1 MKTNFTIKA
10 LALAISVNLVVPL
23 KVNAGIPTIDIANVI
38 QTTITSIE
46 SVQQV
51 VQLYEQIDNQI
62 QQIQSAYDQID
73 NQVKQFENLNGD
85 YFKDML
91 LNNAA
96 YQSKRRLVPKTY
108 EDVLD
113 LYKNIGVA
121 GHEIAT
127 NAGWSARD
135 AFQIEDAAAY
145 FDDLDTP
152 EAKQWQQQEINSMAA
167 VGVAESSFERVD
179 SLLEETEE
187 LMDDIKNSPD
197 AKSAQDLANR
207 MSGQTQLL
215 LAELI
220 RLQGSQATSQGRQQL
235 YTHAMKGEDRQRANV
250 DDEFD
255 SIL

>member
-1 MKTNFTIKA
+1 MKNNFIIKS
-10 LALAISVNLVVPL
+10 LALAVSVNMVIPL

-46 SVQQV
+46 SIQQV

-62 QQIQSAYDQID
+62 QQIQTAYDQID
-73 NQVKQFENLNGD
+73 NQVKQFENINGD

-96 YQSKRRLVPKTY
+96 YKSKRRLVPKTY

-127 NAGWSARD
+127 NAGWAARD
-135 AFQIEDAAAY
+135 AFEIEDVNAY
-145 FDDLDTP
+145 FDDVNTD

-167 VGVAESSFERVD
+167 VGVAESAFERVD
-179 SLLEETEE
+179 SLLEETED

-197 AKSAQDLANR
+197 DKAAQDLQNR

-220 RLQGSQATSQGRQQL
+220 RLQGSQATSQGRKQL
-235 YTHAMKGEDRQRANV
+235 YDHAIKGEDKQRARV
-250 DDEFD
+250 DVEFE